1 MPEYSASMVAA
12 GAGTTLRPVFGLL
25 SIAASSPVLKEI
37 SIFNTTAVA
46 CQYRLV
52 QLTGGTPGA
61 TVTARRLRR
70 NGVPNLILAKQLW
83 TADATI
89 GEDLGYT
96 FQLGATVGSGVIMP
110 IADLE
115 GDVGATAALGLVP
128 IGTGQICTV
137 GMRWA
142 E

>member
-1 MPEYSASMVAA
+1 MAEYSASMVAA
-12 GAGTTLRPVFGLL
+12 GAGTTLRPVFGIL
-25 SIAASSPVLKEI
+25 SLAATSPVLKEVQVY
-37 SIFNTTAVA
+37 NTTAVA

-61 TVTARRLRR
+61 TVVARRLRR
-70 NGVPNLILAKQLW
+70 NAPPALCLAKQLW

-96 FQLGATVGSGVIMP
+96 FQLGAQIGSGVVLP
-110 IADLE
+110 IYDVE
-115 GDVGATAALGLVP
+115 GDIGATAAIGLVP
-128 IGTGQICTV
+128 IGTGQVVTV
-137 GMRWA
+137 AMRWA

>member
-1 MPEYSASMVAA
+1 MVAA

-25 SIAASSPVLKEI
+25 SLAASSPVLKEV
-37 SIFNTTAVA
+37 SVFNTTAVA

-52 QLTGGTPGA
+52 QLTAGTPGA
-61 TVTARRLRR
+61 TVAARKIRR

-96 FQLGATVGSGVIMP
+96 FQLGATIGSGVIIP
-110 IADLE
+110 IADVE
-115 GDVGATAALGLVP
+115 GDIGATAALGLVP
-128 IGTGQICTV
+128 IGTGQIV
-137 GMRWA
+137 VVNFRWA

>member
-1 MPEYSASMVAA
+1 MAEYSAGMVAA

-25 SIAASSPVLKEI
+25 SLAATSPVLKEI
-37 SIFNTTAVA
+37 AVYNTTAVA

-52 QLTGGTPGA
+52 QLTAGTPGA
-61 TVTARRLRR
+61 TVAARKLRR
-70 NGVPNLILAKQLW
+70 NAPPALCLAKQLW

-96 FQLGATVGSGVIMP
+96 FQLGAAVGSGVVLP
-110 IADLE
+110 IYDAE

-128 IGTGQICTV
+128 IGTGQVVIV
-137 GMRWA
+137 NFRWA

>member
-25 SIAASSPVLKEI
+25 SLAASSPVLKEV
-37 SIFNTTAVA
+37 SVFNTTAVA

-61 TVTARRLRR
+61 TVVARRVRR
-70 NGVPNLILAKQLW
+70 NAPPALMLAKQLW
-83 TADATI
+83 TADATV
-89 GEDLGYT
+89 GEDLGYL
-96 FQLGATVGSGVIMP
+96 FQLGAQIGSGVIWP
-110 IADLE
+110 IADIE

-128 IGTGQICTV
+128 IGTGQVVTV
-137 GMRWA
+137 GFRWA

>member
-12 GAGTTLRPVFGLL
+12 GAGTTLRPVFGIL
-25 SIAASSPVLKEI
+25 SLAASSPVLKEV
-37 SIFNTTAVA
+37 SVFNTTAVA

-61 TVTARRLRR
+61 TVTARRVRR
-70 NGVPNLILAKQLW
+70 NAPPALMLAKQLW
-83 TADATI
+83 TADASI
-89 GEDLGYT
+89 GEDLGYL
-96 FQLGATVGSGVIMP
+96 FQLGAQIGSGVICP
-110 IADLE
+110 IADIE

-128 IGTGQICTV
+128 IGTGQVVTV